1 MTAATGIVVLFA
13 LLALGMPVGFAML
26 ISGALGLWL
35 MGGTTLVVGYLST
48 TPLATTSTYELITV
62 PMFILM
68 AELVILSGVANSLFA
83 SAAIWVGRTPGGL
96 GVATAMAGAGFGAIC
111 GSSTA
116 AAATLSAT
124 SVPAMLER
132 GYDPKMATGV
142 VAISG
147 TLAMLI
153 PPSIALVLYAIIADQ
168 DIGQLLVGGV
178 VPGILV
184 MLAISAT
191 VYVLVLLDPKSAPGG
206 PAYSMR
212 EKFASLK
219 VAGPVMFLFMMVTGV
234 IYFGIATP
242 TEASS
247 LGALGALILTIWQRT
262 LNRQTLIRAVMAS
275 AATTCMIFMI
285 IMGAKIFGYFFTLTR
300 ITQEMIGFVDQL
312 GLTPVAVL
320 VIILAIYFVLGCIMD
335 QAAILILTVPVTL
348 PLMLSLGFDPI
359 WYGVVIIVM
368 AEIGLVTPPL
378 GLNAFVVAKY
388 TKRPLAEVFSGLWPH
403 IFAHLIVVALLC
415 MFPQI
420 VLWLPEQMR

>member
-1 MTAATGIVVLFA
+1 MNAAIGILALFA
-13 LLALGMPVGFAML
+13 LLAIGMPVGFSML

-48 TPLATTSTYELITV
+48 TPLATTSAYELITV

-68 AELVILSGVANSLFA
+68 AELVILSGVASSLFSA
-83 SAAIWVGRTPGGL
+83 AAIWVGRTPGGL
-96 GVATAMAGAGFGAIC
+96 GVATAMAGAGLGAIC

-116 AAATLSAT
+116 SAATLSAT

-132 GYDPKMATGV
+132 GYKPKMATGV

-147 TLAMLI
+147 TLSMLI

-178 VPGILV
+178 MPGILV

-191 VYVLVLLDPKSAPGG
+191 VYVLVLVDPASAPGG
-206 PAYSMR
+206 PAYTMR
-212 EKFASLK
+212 EKLASLK
-219 VAGPVMFLFMMVTGV
+219 VAGPVVFLFTMVTGV

-247 LGALGALILTIWQRT
+247 LGALGALFLTIWQRT
-262 LNRQTLIRAVMAS
+262 LTWTTLIRAVMAS

-285 IMGAKIFGYFFTLTR
+285 ILGAKIFGYFFTLTR
-300 ITQEMIGFVDQL
+300 ITQELIGYVDQL
-312 GLTPVAVL
+312 GLAPVAVL

-348 PLMLSLGFDPI
+348 PLMLSLGYDPV
-359 WYGVVIIVM
+359 WFGVVVIVM

-378 GLNAFVVAKY
+378 GLNAFVVSKY
-388 TKRPLAEVFSGLWPH
+388 TKRPLEEVFSGLWPH
-403 IFAHLIVVALLC
+403 IFAHLVVVALLC
-415 MFPQI
+415 LFPQI
-420 VLWLPEQMR
+420 VLWLPAQMR